1 MVTTPLERSW
11 RGGQPEA
18 SRRCGTENTY
28 VVIDT
33 TKEMD
38 ATMFTI
44 QANIYAKHEGQARP
58 PPMVALVA
66 NRNGSN
72 ASRNGSSANYF
83 TKTEVV
89 FDMPWSTGHKRDS
102 VRLYSLNMPIVD
114 SGVDDITNSMHH
126 LATTTS
132 QEDEIVANAG
142 RIVVVHSA

>member
-44 QANIYAKHEGQARP
+44 QANIYAKHEGQ
-58 PPMVALVA
+58 
-66 NRNGSN
+66 
-72 ASRNGSSANYF
+72 
-83 TKTEVV
+83 
-89 FDMPWSTGHKRDS
+89 